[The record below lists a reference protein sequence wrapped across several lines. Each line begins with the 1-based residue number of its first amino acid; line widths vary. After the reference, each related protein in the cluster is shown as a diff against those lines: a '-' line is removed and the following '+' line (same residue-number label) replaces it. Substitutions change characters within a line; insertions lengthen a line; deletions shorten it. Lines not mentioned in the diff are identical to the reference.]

1 MCNKGKIAK
10 ELFEKGYNCCQA
22 VLLAY
27 CDELGLDKELAAK
40 LASSFG
46 GGMGGMGE
54 TCGAVTGMFM
64 VAGLMDGYTF
74 PENPEEKAM
83 HNKYIREL
91 ANKFKNE
98 KGSLICRELKS
109 NCGGLKPREHCAML
123 VEYAAN
129 LLDK

>member
-27 CDELGLDKELAAK
+27 CKELGIDEKIAAK
-40 LASSFG
+40 LSSSFG

-64 VAGLMDGYTF
+64 VAGLMNGYT
-74 PENPEEKAM
+74 
-83 HNKYIREL
+83 L
-91 ANKFKNE
+91 T
-98 KGSLICRELKS
+98 
-109 NCGGLKPREHCAML
+109 
-123 VEYAAN
+123 N
-129 LLDK
+129 LLKKRMSTTSV